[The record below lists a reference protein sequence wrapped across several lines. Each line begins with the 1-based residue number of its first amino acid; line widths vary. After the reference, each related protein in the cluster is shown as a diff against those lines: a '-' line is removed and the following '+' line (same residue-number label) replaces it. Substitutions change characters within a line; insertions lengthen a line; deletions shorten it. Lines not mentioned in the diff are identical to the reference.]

1 MDPGSGLSRR
11 GFLRASAAGAAT
23 VTLAACQAGGE
34 AGGPPTRAA
43 KRSNAKGSVT
53 KPLPVP
59 DRLHEAPALAA
70 RVKAGSLP
78 PLGKRVPASPYVVPH
93 RWQRPG
99 KYGGTCYLTASTAD
113 DASIGQY
120 MYGHSIVRWL
130 NDGMDVGPGLA
141 QSWEPNDDFTRWTFH
156 FRKGL
161 RWSDGAPFTT
171 ADIMYWWN
179 DTVLNAEHPEVPPEE
194 AVSGKG
200 TVAKIT
206 APDEF
211 TLVLEFDSPAAD
223 TPDRLADT
231 VNRSVGA
238 DWLLPHHY
246 LRKFHP
252 KYNPKI
258 TAKDWYVEHDNK
270 ANHLSN
276 PDCPVTTGWHL
287 TTYHEGRN
295 AVWERNPYY
304 WCVDQAGNQLPF
316 IDRMVWTAVKD
327 QEVMKLQYTQGK
339 ADFAEGQHTNI
350 DLADVE
356 GLKQAASRTGV
367 QVWFWGSGSGSGSM
381 FFFNYDYPDAAMREL
396 IRKPEFRQ
404 ALSHAYNRADV
415 RKALYYN
422 TGELT
427 TGTLSPKAPEF
438 QVNAESRKLYRSWR
452 DSYVTYDPEKA
463 KAILDRIG
471 VVDKDGDGYREKP
484 DGSKLVVRLDYPAD
498 TAKANIRKN
507 DFLRKDWNA
516 VGIRTEINP
525 VAPTAWS
532 DMWSRGELMS
542 NTAWEIGGGGI
553 MSWPSWVIPTIP
565 DTWAPLHGQAY
576 IMRSGDPAALR
587 KERDVSPWKRH
598 PPWVLPEKGGP
609 VERLWNLYGQA
620 RLETDPLRRNRLLW
634 DMARVHIK
642 DGPFFLGVV
651 ADYPQVILVKK
662 ELQNVPRRENLFLG
676 GQINTLDIPVPAIY
690 EPEAWFWSDP
700 DNHS

>member
-1 MDPGSGLSRR
+1 MEPNSSLSRR
-11 GFLRASAAGAAT
+11 ALLRAAAAGAAAAA
-23 VTLAACQAGGE
+23 LGACQADGE
-34 AGGPPTRAA
+34 AGGPATKAA
-43 KRSNAKGSVT
+43 KGSNAKGSVT

-59 DRLHEAPALAA
+59 GKLREAPSLAA
-70 RVKAGSLP
+70 RVKAGALP
-78 PLGKRVPASPYVVPH
+78 PLSKRIPESPYVVPH
-93 RWQRPG
+93 RWQHPG
-99 KYGGTCYLTASTAD
+99 KYGGTCYLTASAAD

-130 NDGMDVGPGLA
+130 NDGMEVGPGLA
-141 QSWEPNDDFTRWTFH
+141 QSWESNDDFTRWTFH

-161 RWSDGAPFTT
+161 RWSDGAPWTT
-171 ADIMYWWN
+171 ADIMYWWE
-179 DTVLNAEHPEVPPEE
+179 DTVLNPEHPEVPPEE

-206 APDEF
+206 APDDV
-211 TLVLEFDSPAAD
+211 TLVLEFDSPAAL

-238 DWLLPHHY
+238 DWLLPRHY
-246 LRKFHP
+246 LRQFHP
-252 KYNPKI
+252 KYNPKV

-287 TTYHEGRN
+287 STYHEARN

-316 IDRMVWTAVKD
+316 MDRMVWNAVKD

-356 GLKQAASRTGV
+356 GLKQAAPRTGV
-367 QVWFWGSGSGSGSM
+367 QVWYWGSGSGSGSM
-381 FFFNYDYPDAAMREL
+381 FFFNYDYPDEAMREL

-415 RKALYYN
+415 RKSLYYN

-438 QVNAESRKLYRSWR
+438 QVDAGSKKLYRSWR
-452 DSYVTYDPEKA
+452 DSYVAYDPEKA

-507 DFLRKDWNA
+507 DFLRRDWKA
-516 VGIRTEINP
+516 IGIRTEMNP
-525 VAPTAWS
+525 VAPTSWS
-532 DMWSRGELMS
+532 DMWNRGELMS

-576 IMRSGDPAALR
+576 IMRGTDPAALR

-598 PPWVLPEKGGP
+598 PPWVLPEKGSP
-609 VERLWNLYGQA
+609 VGRLWSLYDKA
-620 RLETDPLRRNRLLW
+620 RLETDPLKRNRLLW
-634 DMARVHIK
+634 DMCRVHIK

-651 ADYPQVILVKK
+651 ADYPQVILVHK

-676 GQINTLDIPVPAIY
+676 GQINTWDIPVPAIY
-690 EPEAWFWSDP
+690 DPEAWFWSDP
-700 DNHS
+700 GKHS

>member
-1 MDPGSGLSRR
+1 MESSSGLSRR
-11 GFLRASAAGAAT
+11 TLLGASAAAAAT
-23 VTLAACQAGGE
+23 ATLAACNADGE
-34 AGGPPTRAA
+34 AGGAPTRAA
-43 KRSNAKGSVT
+43 KRSNAKGSFT
-53 KPLPVP
+53 KPLAVP
-59 DRLHEAPALAA
+59 DKLREAPTLAA
-70 RVKAGSLP
+70 KVKAGGLP
-78 PLGKRVPASPYVVPH
+78 PLSKRVPASPYVVPH
-93 RWQRPG
+93 RWQRQG
-99 KYGGTCYLTASTAD
+99 EYGGTCYLTAATAD

-141 QSWEPNDDFTRWTFH
+141 ESWESNAEFTRWRFH

-171 ADIMYWWN
+171 ADVMYWWE

-206 APDEF
+206 APDDH
-211 TLVLEFDSPAAD
+211 TLVLEFDSPAAL

-238 DWLLPHHY
+238 DWLLPRHY
-246 LRKFHP
+246 LRQFHP
-252 KYNPKI
+252 KYNPKV

-276 PDCPVTTGWHL
+276 PDCPVTTGWQL
-287 TTYHEGRN
+287 STYHEGRN

-316 IDRMVWTAVKD
+316 MDRMVWNAVKD
-327 QEVMKLQYTQGK
+327 EEVMKLQYTQGK
-339 ADFAEGQHTNI
+339 ADFAEGQHTHIN
-350 DLADVE
+350 LADVE
-356 GLKQAASRTGV
+356 GLKQSAARTGV

-381 FFFNYDYPDAAMREL
+381 FFFNYDYPDDAMREL

-404 ALSHAYNRADV
+404 ALSHAYNRADL
-415 RKALYYN
+415 RKSLYYN

-438 QVNAESRKLYRSWR
+438 QVDAESKKLYRTWR
-452 DSYVTYDPEKA
+452 DSYVAYDPDKA

-471 VVDKDGDGYREKP
+471 VVDTDGDGYREKP

-498 TAKANIRKN
+498 TARENIRKN
-507 DFLRKDWNA
+507 DFLRQGWQSI
-516 VGIRTEINP
+516 GIRTEINP
-525 VAPTAWS
+525 VPPTSWS
-532 DMWSRGELMS
+532 DRWNRGELMS

-576 IMRSGDPAALR
+576 IMRSSDPAALR
-587 KERDVSPWKRH
+587 KESGVSPWKRR

-609 VERLWNLYGQA
+609 IERLWNLYDRA

-634 DMARVHIK
+634 DMCRVHIK

-651 ADYPQVILVKK
+651 ADYPQVILVHK

-676 GQINTLDIPVPAIY
+676 GQINTWDIPVPAIY
-690 EPEAWFWSDP
+690 DPEAWFWSDP
-700 DNHS
+700 GKHS